1 MWLSGLNKA
10 NHAHYPLSSLVLPVV
25 YFLLEIH
32 SCLSLWKRDSVGIL
46 LSQDV
51 LVLIINYFQETNQF
65 GCHSLSLCQANKMCS
80 FLDLLDFSKMQ
91 QEKKTCMWKGKLS
104 PQTFALV
111 HLFKESNLEPCTE
124 AMFPMTLRSSM
135 VTFISNQV
143 LHQLA
148 S

>member
-1 MWLSGLNKA
+1 MVATLS
-10 NHAHYPLSSLVLPVV
+10 
-25 YFLLEIH
+25 F
-32 SCLSLWKRDSVGIL
+32 
-46 LSQDV
+46 
-51 LVLIINYFQETNQF
+51 
-65 GCHSLSLCQANKMCS
+65 SLCQANKMCS

-104 PQTFALV
+104 PQTCALV
-111 HLFKESNLEPCTE
+111 RLFKESNLEHCTE

>member
-1 MWLSGLNKA
+1 MALVPQQGEPCTL
-10 NHAHYPLSSLVLPVV
+10 PPLFPRFTRCVLSSRNSLM
-25 YFLLEIH
+25 
-32 SCLSLWKRDSVGIL
+32 SLSMKMRQCRDSV
-46 LSQDV
+46 V
-51 LVLIINYFQETNQF
+51 LRYTSFKYKLFPRDEPIWSPL
-65 GCHSLSLCQANKMCS
+65 SLSLCQANKMCS
-80 FLDLLDFSKMQ
+80 FLDLLDFSKMH

-104 PQTFALV
+104 PQTCVLV